1 MGDMFFGK
9 SLPLGNA
16 AALRFRM
23 ATLTTGAWLGI
34 AMVAAGLA
42 YFGLTWNAGNRPLLT
57 GIGIAVGVSD
67 VGVLLLPMERIVAGR
82 WREDFFLGWTLSTV
96 AVVLL
101 LGALDP
107 TVPSPLT
114 LPLMMPMLFAGMSY
128 PPASARICCA
138 TVVFGYGAEVLILG
152 QISAFSLFLFMVI
165 LWTAGMCLWQARN
178 REQQHL
184 ELEHQRDEL
193 ARIADIDPLT
203 EALNRR
209 GFEELLGREL
219 AEAARGE
226 RPLTLAVLD
235 LDDFKAVN
243 DREGHGAGD
252 AVLCE
257 TVKRMSRVL
266 RPMDAVGRLGGD
278 EFAVLFPRTGEAEAE
293 MAVRR
298 LRGALGDLVST
309 SIGYSCFPS
318 DGASPEELSKRAD
331 LRLYSAKAKRQRG
344 SKEEALE
351 LSWATALADS
361 IDRRMNGTHQHS
373 RQVAEYSVGIARGL
387 GWDESQLA
395 QLRLAATL
403 HDVGKASV
411 PDRILSKP
419 GRLEPAEYEEI
430 QRHTVIGAEMLARI
444 DGLDEIVPWV
454 RHSHEHFDGSG
465 YPDGLVGEA
474 IPAASRIL
482 LTADAFD
489 AMTSDRP
496 YRQALPVDEALAE
509 LQRHAGTQF
518 DAGCVAELAAVLSAP
533 NRTAASSTHRL
544 PLEAMNQRMLQRRS
558 LSPRSR
564 PRASAS

>member
-1 MGDMFFGK
+1 MFFGK
-9 SLPLGNA
+9 SQPLSDP

-23 ATLTTGAWLGI
+23 ATLNTGAWLGI

-42 YFGLTWNAGNRPLLT
+42 YFGLTWNAGNRPLLA

-67 VGVLLLPMERIVAGR
+67 VGVLLLPMQRIVGGR

-101 LGALDP
+101 LGALDS
-107 TVPSPLT
+107 TTPSPLT

-138 TVVFGYGAEVLILG
+138 AAVFGYGAEVLILG
-152 QISAFSLFLFMVI
+152 QASSFSGFLFMVL

-178 REQQHL
+178 REQQHE
-184 ELEHQRDEL
+184 ELQRQRDEL
-193 ARIADIDPLT
+193 ARVADSDPLT

-209 GFEELLGREL
+209 GFEDLLGREL
-219 AEAARGE
+219 AEAARGG
-226 RPLTLAVLD
+226 RSLMLAVVD

-252 AVLCE
+252 VLLRE
-257 TVKRMSRVL
+257 TVKRLGRVL

-278 EFAVLFPRTGEAEAE
+278 EFAVLFPGVGETDAQLAVDRLYEAL
-293 MAVRR
+293 A
-298 LRGALGDLVST
+298 DLVPA

-331 LRLYSAKAKRQRG
+331 LSLYAAKAERQRG
-344 SKEEALE
+344 QSKQALE
-351 LSWATALADS
+351 LSWAAALADAVDLR
-361 IDRRMNGTHQHS
+361 IS
-373 RQVAEYSVGIARGL
+373 REHRHAHQVAEYAAAIARGL
-387 GWDESQLA
+387 GWDEHQLGP
-395 QLRLAATL
+395 LRLAATL
-403 HDVGKASV
+403 HDVGKV
-411 PDRILSKP
+411 CIPDRILNKA
-419 GRLEPAEYEEI
+419 GKAGPAEYEEI
-430 QRHTVIGAEMLARI
+430 KRHTTVGAEMLGRI
-444 DGLDEIVPWV
+444 DGLGEIVTWV

-465 YPDGLVGEA
+465 YPDGLVGEM

-496 YRQALPVDEALAE
+496 YRRALSVEAALAE

-518 DAGCVAELAAVLSAP
+518 DATCVAMLIAAVGTPSRTSNGAAP
-533 NRTAASSTHRL
+533 GVVLAPDHEESTSPAFEPAPAAG
-544 PLEAMNQRMLQRRS
+544 
-558 LSPRSR
+558 
-564 PRASAS
+564 